1 MCLPSR
7 HAIDVQGVAGAVV
20 SNRMPHMAR
29 RARKKMAFS
38 QQSAQAFLK
47 NAE

>member
-7 HAIDVQGVAGAVV
+7 HAIDVQGVAGAIV

-29 RARKKMAFS
+29 RAGKKQWPFRS
-38 QQSAQAFLK
+38 NQLK
-47 NAE
+47 PF